1 MFADKCIS
9 VTELK
14 KNASRHIKNLKTE
27 WTKII
32 FVNNKPVAALVDINN
47 FDIHIDEPFSFTFK
61 DWLDPKTILD
71 HFDETK

>member
-14 KNASRHIKNLKTE
+14 KNASQHIKALKTE

-47 FDIHIDEPFSFTFK
+47 FDIQIDEPFHFTFK
-61 DWLDPKTILD
+61 DWLDPKEVLD
-71 HFDETK
+71 HFDKE